1 MLDAVAASTKAAEM
15 DEGAAG
21 AVQQAVN
28 RAVEAIGVGRIDAA
42 NPVRIE
48 QLAFVKRAIIRI
60 NDRTGPPF
68 ARAADRDL
76 DHPGAHFAEARAVQ
90 AKHRAWCVAPAIVV
104 DSRHAEF
111 KSREGAGEGRDEV
124 VVSRGRSRSARTAS
138 IEAASGRP
146 RGEAFIDN

>member
-28 RAVEAIGVGRIDAA
+28 RAVEAIGVGRFDAA

-76 DHPGAHFAEARAVQ
+76 DHPGAHFAEARPIRPD
-90 AKHRAWCVAPAIVV
+90 HRAGIAPVV
-104 DSRHAEF
+104 VIDARQAEF
-111 KSREGAGEGRDEV
+111 KPREGAGEGRDEV
-124 VVSRGRSRSARTAS
+124 VVGRGRIEVSQDGLDESSARKT
-138 IEAASGRP
+138 GR
-146 RGEAFIDN
+146 GGVH